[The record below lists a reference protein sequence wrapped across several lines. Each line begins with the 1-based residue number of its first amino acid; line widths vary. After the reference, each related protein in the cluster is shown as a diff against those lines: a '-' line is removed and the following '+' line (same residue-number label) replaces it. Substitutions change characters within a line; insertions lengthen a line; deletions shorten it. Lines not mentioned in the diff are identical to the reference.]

1 MFNGSIHYK
10 WPFSIAMLVYQRV
23 TRIFVQR
30 TQGFDQNARR
40 LVGMLDPDMKPLQA
54 WFGGVLDVNLMTLG
68 WLNSHGIQLW
78 FSGCPEK
85 KPQCHQTPIYPMKY
99 FVGYPMKLHRK
110 TFWDYVLYS
119 TVWTFIHMRKSTGT
133 PLWNGI
139 LQWINHG
146 RRWSRRNA
154 HDHHRLRDPCSS
166 LSSGLLSDEVVF
178 ACIFVGFVSSKI

>member
-23 TRIFVQR
+23 TGIFVQR

-54 WFGGVLDVNLMTLG
+54 WFGAVLDVNLMTSWDSTVIF
-68 WLNSHGIQLW
+68 WLSKKETPMSSNPNISHEFPW
-78 FSGCPEK
+78 N
-85 KPQCHQTPIYPMKY
+85 
-99 FVGYPMKLHRK
+99 
-110 TFWDYVLYS
+110 TFWDTPWNCIGFFFLDYVLYS
-119 TVWTFIHMRKSTGT
+119 TVWTFIHMRKSTGI

-154 HDHHRLRDPCSS
+154 HDHHRLRDLCSS
-166 LSSGLLSDEVVF
+166 WSSCLLSDEVVF
-178 ACIFVGFVSSKI
+178 ACIFVGFASSKIV